1 MIFINSHSAGYYFPK
16 KRNNN
21 FEYIMN
27 NIHPNFFFL
36 DLFVFMG
43 DLICRLNR
51 PFDNINEIKSF

>member
-36 DLFVFMG
+36 DFIVFRG
-43 DLICRLNR
+43 NLICRLNR

>member
-27 NIHPNFFFL
+27 NIHPNFFFFRFYCIYGRFNL
-36 DLFVFMG
+36 
-43 DLICRLNR
+43 
-51 PFDNINEIKSF
+51 